1 MPPIGILPSN
11 HPHRP
16 HPTSGHLQQT
26 HARSHECF
34 CTSTETQCRGS
45 SLAPFVKSQR
55 ESCAQLPYLKPCR
68 MERSTLMAMGER
80 SSAYLVTGLKTTIH
94 TVACSRESPR
104 CAPKARP
111 HGLHKHTPFR
121 IYERE
126 YDERDQPTFRMCGQM
141 RSRGIKLKSASCLNK
156 IIASSQR
163 ALASGSFCRTQPRR
177 G

>member
-26 HARSHECF
+26 HARSHDCF
-34 CTSTETQCRGS
+34 LHQHRNTMQS
-45 SLAPFVKSQR
+45 SSPAAFMQ
-55 ESCAQLPYLKPCR
+55 SCAQQPYLKPCR

-111 HGLHKHTPFR
+111 HGLHKHTLFR
-121 IYERE
+121 IYERD
-126 YDERDQPTFRMCGQM
+126 YNERDQPTFRMCGQM